1 MAKKVVSIPL
11 TPDGINQM
19 IREINE
25 YRKRIEKGQKE
36 LLKKLA
42 DTGAEKAQERFSGA
56 LYAGRNDVFVRT
68 EETGENKRAVVA
80 DSNQEDPVELFIEFG
95 TGVVWADN
103 HPEAAEH
110 GMVRGEYGH
119 KLGRREKW
127 RYKGD
132 PGNLG
137 NVIEEGKH
145 KGEVETSGN
154 PAAKAMYH
162 SRKTVEEEFSNIAR
176 EVFKR

>member
-1 MAKKVVSIPL
+1 MAKKVVSVSL
-11 TPDGINQM
+11 TPEGIQKA
-19 IREINE
+19 INE
-25 YRKRIEKGQKE
+25 LNAFRKRVEKGQKE

-56 LYAGRNDVFVRT
+56 LYAGKNDVFVRT

-95 TGVVWADN
+95 TGVVWDDN
-103 HPEAAEH
+103 HPEAAQH
-110 GMVRGEYGH
+110 GMIRGEYGY
-119 KLGRREKW
+119 KLGRHEKW

-137 NVIEEGKH
+137 TVIEEGKH
-145 KGEVETSGN
+145 KGEVVTSGN

-162 SRKTVEEEFSNIAR
+162 SRKTVEEEFTDIAK
-176 EVFKR
+176 EVFRR